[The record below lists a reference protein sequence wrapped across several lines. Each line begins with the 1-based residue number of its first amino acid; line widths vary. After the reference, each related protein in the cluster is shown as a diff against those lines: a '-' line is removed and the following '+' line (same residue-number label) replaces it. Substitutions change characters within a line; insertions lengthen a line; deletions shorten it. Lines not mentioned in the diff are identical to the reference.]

1 MELTI
6 LLSKVFGLYFL
17 IMGVLL
23 LFRRSYFRHV
33 VNMMTEQPA
42 LRFITGLMMLF
53 GGLFFVVSHQDW
65 SDVNARIISIL
76 GWMVLIKSL
85 FYLNSSNSTMK
96 HWTSWQK
103 IGGAYGA
110 IVALVYIALGLYL
123 ANYSF
128 GLI

>member
-6 LLSKVFGLYFL
+6 LLSKVFGLYFT

-33 VNMMTEQPA
+33 VTMMAEQPA
-42 LRFITGLMMLF
+42 LRFITGVLMLL

-65 SDVNARIISIL
+65 SDINTRIISVL
-76 GWMVLIKSL
+76 GWLVVIKSL
-85 FYLNSSNSTMK
+85 FYLNSSNSAMK
-96 HWTSWQK
+96 HWTSWHK

-110 IVALVYIALGLYL
+110 IVALVYIVLGAYL
-123 ANYSF
+123 VNFSF
-128 GLI
+128 NLI